1 MTPAQLKKLDQQLTE
16 FLDYITDDMGRP
28 ERRRAMALYLTGLLL
43 SGERKTAVSMG
54 RRLASCDEEFEG
66 MRQKLQ
72 QCVSI
77 SRWADEELRRRLALR
92 FEKKLQPEAF
102 IIDDTGFPKK
112 GKHSVGV
119 KRQYSGTLGRR
130 DSCQVA
136 PSLHVASNDSSGCI
150 GMRLYLPEDW
160 ASDIPR
166 RRSVGV
172 PEDVVF
178 QRKWEIAVDLLDDA
192 LSWGLP
198 KRLVIADAGFGEG
211 TGFRDAL
218 VERGCPYLVG
228 IPSTH
233 TMWPPGSNP
242 RKPER
247 QSPVGRPRTRYMDGK
262 RKPIPISEVGEQLRF
277 RKFTV
282 PNGRGGTKSG
292 HFAFERIQLAERH
305 AKGRPPSDK
314 LWLICEWRPGKKEY
328 RYHVSNLPGS
338 TTKSELVRL
347 VKLRWRVERDYQEMK
362 SEIGLDHYEGRTWR
376 GFHHHVTLCAVA
388 HGFLA
393 IQRRLSPPEGI
404 PVDAAHGATTAPA
417 VAARTNRRVPTVSPT
432 V

>member
-16 FLDYITDDMGRP
+16 FLDYLTDDMGRP

-43 SGERKTAVSMG
+43 SGGRKTAVSMG
-54 RRLASCDEEFEG
+54 RRLAGCEDEYEG

-77 SRWADEELRRRLALR
+77 SKWADEELRHRLALR
-92 FEKKLQPEAF
+92 FEKKLKPEAF
-102 IIDDTGFPKK
+102 IVDDTGFPKK
-112 GKHSVGV
+112 GKNSVGV
-119 KRQYSGTLGRR
+119 KRQYSGTLGRKEN
-130 DSCQVA
+130 CQVA
-136 PSLHVASNDSSGCI
+136 PSLHVANDDSSGCI

-166 RRSVGV
+166 RRAVGV

-178 QRKWEIAVDLLDDA
+178 QRKWQIALGLLDEA

-198 KRLVIADAGFGEG
+198 KRLVIADAGYGEA
-211 TGFRDAL
+211 TEFRDAL

-228 IPSTH
+228 IPSSHMT
-233 TMWPPGSNP
+233 WPPGSNP
-242 RKPER
+242 RKPKR
-247 QSPVGRPRTRYMDGK
+247 MHQSGRPPTRYRDGNLQ
-262 RKPIPISEVGEQLRF
+262 PVSIADIGEGLRY

-292 HFAFERIQLAERH
+292 HFAFERVHLAERH
-305 AKGRPPSDK
+305 TKGRPPSEK
-314 LWLICEWRPGKKEY
+314 LWLICEWRPAKKEH
-328 RYHVSNLPGS
+328 RYYVSNLPSS

-347 VKLRWRVERDYQEMK
+347 VKLRWRIERDYQEMK
-362 SEIGLDHYEGRTWR
+362 GEIGLDHFEGRTWR
-376 GFHHHVTLCAVA
+376 GFHHHVTLCAAA

-393 IQRRLSPPEGI
+393 IQRRLFPPEGL
-404 PVDAAHGATTAPA
+404 PMDAADGAASHAAALSGKDRRMPTMSSA
-417 VAARTNRRVPTVSPT
+417 V
-432 V
+432 